1 MPASVLLALLVA
13 TCLLALTPALV
24 RRYDP
29 DERMIADRAASDARV
44 LAREAHRP
52 DRPAPHPSPELGETG
67 EPPHSPA
74 PPEQRGPL
82 ADPVRA
88 ARVPRTWE
96 RRGNRR
102 GESVRL
108 ESDQSVTGED
118 PEMRETARL
127 REMRAEWWRRR
138 HRRVLYVLIA
148 LTLVELLGVVIA
160 GPGFWFG
167 AGIAIVA
174 LSLYVYFLRARAKQL
189 LRSKAAHPA
198 RAMLAAE
205 PEYPDTEPPTYVPE
219 QPGAD
224 DDADDGERRE
234 SFLFENGTL
243 RDEPED
249 PPHRPEARRTEHGGG
264 VRGRS
269 YESPAKLERLCQSR
283 PSTAT
288 S

>member
-13 TCLLALTPALV
+13 TSLLALTPALV

-44 LAREAHRP
+44 LARDAHRAGRP
-52 DRPAPHPSPELGETG
+52 LPHDVDRIDDAD
-67 EPPHSPA
+67 EPPSAPT
-74 PPEQRGPL
+74 PPER
-82 ADPVRA
+82 RA
-88 ARVPRTWE
+88 PRMWE

-108 ESDQSVTGED
+108 EVDQSVTGED

-138 HRRVLYVLIA
+138 HRRILYVLIA
-148 LTLVELLGVVIA
+148 LTLAELLGVIIA

-167 AGIAIVA
+167 TVVA
-174 LSLYVYFLRARAKQL
+174 VAVLGAYVYFLRARAKRL
-189 LRSKAAHPA
+189 LKSKAAHPA
-198 RAMLAAE
+198 RAMLTAE
-205 PEYPDTEPPTYVPE
+205 PEDPEEGPPTYVPE
-219 QPGAD
+219 QPGSEGDYDEPA
-224 DDADDGERRE
+224 EHRE
-234 SFLFENGTL
+234 SFLFENGSL
-243 RDEPED
+243 RDDDED
-249 PPHRPEARRTEHGGG
+249 PPPRPEARRSDSTGG

-269 YESPAKLERLCQSR
+269 YESPAKLERLCLSR

-288 S
+288 F